1 MTPSRRT
8 FAHSAPSLAGRM
20 VKFAK
25 HQDLAVAKLSDPAAS
40 QIWPGAA
47 FPSDDKPVHHASASR
62 AAKHVIDR
70 LLAAIG
76 LILLYPLFLAIAL
89 IIRLESPGPALF
101 TQPRVGYRQKIFKCY
116 KFRSMYHHMAEP
128 CGTTQATRDDVRVT
142 RFGRILRQTS
152 LDELPQLL
160 NVLKGEMSLVG
171 PRPHAPNT
179 RAAGQL
185 FADVVIN
192 YNERHCVRPGITGW
206 AQVNGWRGET
216 RTPEDIQMRVRYDL
230 EYIRDWSLPFDL
242 RILLLTLVRM
252 FNDDTAV

>member
-8 FAHSAPSLAGRM
+8 FAHSAPSLADRM
-20 VKFAK
+20 VKFAET
-25 HQDLAVAKLSDPAAS
+25 HDLAVANLPDPAAG
-40 QIWPGAA
+40 QIWPSAA
-47 FPSDDKPVHHASASR
+47 FPIDQTTHSQSDSR
-62 AAKHVIDR
+62 FAKIVLDR
-70 LLAAIG
+70 LAAAIG
-76 LILLYPLFLAIAL
+76 LIVLYPLLLAIAL

-128 CGTTQATRDDVRVT
+128 CGTTQATRDDIRVT
-142 RFGRILRQTS
+142 RFGRFLRRSS

-179 RAAGQL
+179 RAAGRL
-185 FADVVIN
+185 FDDVVPN
-192 YNERHCVRPGITGW
+192 YHERHCVRPGITGW

-216 RTPEDIQMRVRYDL
+216 RTPEDIQMRVRYDMD
-230 EYIRDWSLPFDL
+230 YIRDWSLLFDV

>member
-1 MTPSRRT
+1 
-8 FAHSAPSLAGRM
+8 M

-25 HQDLAVAKLSDPAAS
+25 THDLVLAQLSDPAAT
-40 QIWPGAA
+40 QAWPVARA
-47 FPSDDKPVHHASASR
+47 QDDSPLGNAVCVSTTKAML
-62 AAKHVIDR
+62 DR
-70 LLAAIG
+70 LAAAIG

-101 TQPRVGYRQKIFKCY
+101 TQPRIGFRQQIFNCY

-128 CGTTQATRDDVRVT
+128 CGATQATRDDVRVT
-142 RFGRILRQTS
+142 RFGRFLRRSS

-171 PRPHAPNT
+171 PRPHAPST
-179 RAAGQL
+179 RAAGCL
-185 FADVVIN
+185 FAELVPN
-192 YNERHCVRPGITGW
+192 YHERHCVRPGITGW

-216 RTPEDIQMRVRYDL
+216 RTPEDIQMRVRYDMD
-230 EYIRDWSLPFDL
+230 YIRNWSLLFDV

>member
-20 VKFAK
+20 VKFAEA
-25 HQDLAVAKLSDPAAS
+25 HDVAVAQLPDPAAG
-40 QIWPGAA
+40 QVWPGAA
-47 FPSDDKPVHHASASR
+47 FPRDDRPAQACASR
-62 AAKHVIDR
+62 TAKNVLDR
-70 LLAAIG
+70 TLAAAG
-76 LILLYPLFLAIAL
+76 LIFLYPLFLTIAL

-128 CGTTQATRDDVRVT
+128 CGTTQATRDDKRVT
-142 RFGRILRQTS
+142 RFGKLLRRTS

-185 FADVVIN
+185 FADVVLN

-216 RTPEDIQMRVRYDL
+216 RTPEDIQMRVRYDM
-230 EYIRDWSLPFDL
+230 EYIRDWSLLFDL

>member
-1 MTPSRRT
+1 MTPLRRT
-8 FAHSAPSLAGRM
+8 FAHSAPSSADRM
-20 VKFAK
+20 VKFADT
-25 HQDLAVAKLSDPAAS
+25 HTLAVAHLPDAAAC
-40 QIWPGAA
+40 QLWPESLYA
-47 FPSDDKPVHHASASR
+47 SDDTPDNVPFARRVKRVLDPVA
-62 AAKHVIDR
+62 
-70 LLAAIG
+70 AAIG
-76 LILLYPLFLAIAL
+76 LVLLYPLLLTIAL

-101 TQPRVGYRQKIFKCY
+101 TQPRVGCRQKIFNCY

-128 CGTTQATRDDVRVT
+128 CGTTQATRNDVRVT
-142 RFGRILRQTS
+142 RFGRFLRRTS

-179 RAAGQL
+179 RAGGSL
-185 FADVVIN
+185 FAEVVPN

-216 RTPEDIQMRVRYDL
+216 RTPEDIQMRVRYDMD
-230 EYIRDWSLPFDL
+230 YIRDWSLLFDL